1 MCFEDST
8 WSSDIGMQEPA
19 ACMHAETFAW
29 QLLLGGALQRMVIGL
44 ATEAATGAGM
54 QKGV

>member
-1 MCFEDST
+1 
-8 WSSDIGMQEPA
+8 
-19 ACMHAETFAW
+19 MHAETFAW
-29 QLLLGGALQRMVIGL
+29 QLLLGGALRKMVTGL